1 MAMATQHEI
10 EAEAA
15 RPMRFFPHDADAAT
29 DIKCRRLIRR
39 LGFEGYGRWWRL
51 CEMRAAT
58 DGHKLC
64 VETEE
69 DAEIIAEELRLGGH
83 SDLIGFLSV
92 LADVGLVHLP
102 GDGTVYSDRMLS
114 NAEYFGKKR
123 TAARKGGRSKR
134 AQGGGD
140 QWE

>member
-1 MAMATQHEI
+1 MVTQHEI

-15 RPMRFFPHDADAAT
+15 RPMRFFPHDSNAAQ
-29 DIKCRRLIRR
+29 DIKCRRLLRR

-51 CEMRAAT
+51 CEMLAAA
-58 DGHKLC
+58 DGHRLS

-69 DAEIIAEELRLGGH
+69 DAEIMAEELRLGGH
-83 SDLIGFLSV
+83 AELASFLKV
-92 LADVGLVHLP
+92 LADVGLVHMP
-102 GDGTVYSDRMLS
+102 GDGTVYSERMLS

-123 TAARKGGRSKR
+123 TAARKGGRSKK
-134 AQGGGD
+134 AQGGAG